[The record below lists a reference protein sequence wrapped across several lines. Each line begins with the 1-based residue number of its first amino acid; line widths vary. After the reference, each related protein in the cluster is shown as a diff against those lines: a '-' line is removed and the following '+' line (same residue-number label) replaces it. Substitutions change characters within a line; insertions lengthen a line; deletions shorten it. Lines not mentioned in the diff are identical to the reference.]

1 MSSIEVSTA
10 AERGPRLKR
19 SLTVV
24 AHSADRVELRSG
36 VWNPASVTLS
46 DETES
51 GALLRIVS
59 RLDGSVSPRQLATEE
74 DLPREDVE
82 RVIDHLMEAGAIEDE
97 PATALDHYLEHTLSW
112 GATDAPDAPPLRLL
126 GDASIGARLADL
138 VGEGMLDADLASR
151 PDPLWH
157 ELGGDLGWLDDGL
170 AFQQGL
176 ERFRAWSGRLLAVAT
191 ATVDPVR
198 MRALNRVCLALG
210 TPWLHTAIDG
220 PFLFVG
226 PLVVPQR
233 SSCYE
238 CMETR
243 ITMNLRQGASYTAY
257 KRALAERRASP
268 GDVPVLD
275 AVGGLLAGH
284 AALEL
289 LNFALTGATFTVGK
303 VLAIYLP
310 TMEISFNEVLR
321 VPGCAGCGT
330 LSDRDGAELY
340 FDAAAVL
347 NGGA

>member
-1 MSSIEVSTA
+1 VSSIEVVSE

-46 DETES
+46 DETQS
-51 GALLRIVS
+51 GALLRIIS
-59 RLDGSVSPRQLATEE
+59 RLDGSISPRRLAAEE

-82 RVIDHLMEAGAIEDE
+82 RVIDHLMKAGAIEE
-97 PATALDHYLEHTLSW
+97 EATTALDHYLEQSLSW
-112 GATDAPDAPPLRLL
+112 TLAVERDAPPLRLL
-126 GDASIGARLADL
+126 GDAALGARLAELLGDSL
-138 VGEGMLDADLASR
+138 LDAELDGR
-151 PDPLWH
+151 PDPLWDQ
-157 ELGGDLGWLDDGL
+157 LGGDVDWLDDGL
-170 AFQQGL
+170 RFRQRL
-176 ERFRAWSGRLLAVAT
+176 ERFNPWSGRLLAVAS

-210 TPWLHTAIDG
+210 VPWLHAAIDG
-220 PFLFVG
+220 PFVFVG
-226 PLVVPQR
+226 PLVVPRR
-233 SSCYE
+233 SACYE
-238 CMETR
+238 CLETR
-243 ITMNLRQGASYTAY
+243 ITMNLRQGASYAAY
-257 KRALAERRASP
+257 KRALAERRARQ
-268 GDVPVLD
+268 GDLPLLP

-284 AALEL
+284 ASLEL